1 MLCIGR
7 MNVPPLTTRLAA
19 DAVRHSG
26 IGYDAAAGGWTVLT
40 TYGASGREKTER
52 LTRQRGGTRL
62 FATLEAAARCLASL
76 GISEF
81 PVAAREWHALASS
94 A

>member
-1 MLCIGR
+1 
-7 MNVPPLTTRLAA
+7 MNIPKLKIRLVA
-19 DAVRHSG
+19 DTIQHRG
-26 IGYDAAAGGWTVLT
+26 IAYDTAAGGWTVVT
-40 TYGASGREKTER
+40 TYGASGHEKTER

-62 FATLEAAARCLASL
+62 FATLEAAAARCLASL

-81 PVAAREWHALASS
+81 PVSAREWHALAS

>member
-1 MLCIGR
+1 MLRIGR

-19 DAVRHSG
+19 DMVRHHG
-26 IGYDAAAGGWTVLT
+26 IAYDAAASGWTVVT
-40 TYGASGREKTER
+40 PYGASGREKTEV
-52 LTRQRGGTRL
+52 LQRQHGGVHA
-62 FATLEAAARCLASL
+62 FSTLEAAARFLAHL

-81 PVAAREWHALASS
+81 PVAAREWHALAS